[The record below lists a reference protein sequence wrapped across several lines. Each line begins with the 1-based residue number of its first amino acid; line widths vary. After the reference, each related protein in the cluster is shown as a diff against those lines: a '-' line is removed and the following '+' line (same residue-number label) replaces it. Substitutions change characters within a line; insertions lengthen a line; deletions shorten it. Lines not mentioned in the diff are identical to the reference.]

1 MYKIIL
7 ILAAIMLYVAQA
19 TAQSH
24 AADIIASAHND
35 HVAQYRED
43 WLRRFSRSQNRR
55 ENRLLDKT
63 RSTHLIYPSVYA
75 FPAADEKDFRQR
87 SERAQKN
94 FFEYEK
100 VISWMNV

>member
-43 WLRRFSRSQNRR
+43 
-55 ENRLLDKT
+55 
-63 RSTHLIYPSVYA
+63 
-75 FPAADEKDFRQR
+75 
-87 SERAQKN
+87 
-94 FFEYEK
+94 
-100 VISWMNV
+100 